1 MLFCFLLEA
10 RPLSTQNGDKDRYV
24 AIRYIAV
31 FNQCLK
37 NTQNIRYVWG
47 PRVTN
52 RILKDRVPQ
61 NMHSSPLC
69 SNFNPVT
76 HYMRYQLNYLLILY
90 VVPSME
96 QNIIASTV
104 DYTRILTSFANGLKI
119 FSIVLNEV
127 LLHLVIKC

>member
-1 MLFCFLLEA
+1 MHFCFLLEA

-24 AIRYIAV
+24 AATIYIAVV

-37 NTQNIRYVWG
+37 NTQNIRNVWG

-61 NMHSSPLC
+61 NMHSSLLC

-76 HYMRYQLNYLLILY
+76 RYMRYQLNYLLISY

-96 QNIIASTV
+96 QNIIASWITPK
-104 DYTRILTSFANGLKI
+104 F
-119 FSIVLNEV
+119 
-127 LLHLVIKC
+127 